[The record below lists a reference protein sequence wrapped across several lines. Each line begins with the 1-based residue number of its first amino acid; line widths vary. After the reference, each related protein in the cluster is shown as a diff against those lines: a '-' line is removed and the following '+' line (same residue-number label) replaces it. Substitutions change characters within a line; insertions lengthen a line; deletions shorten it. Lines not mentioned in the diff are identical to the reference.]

1 MIPIQMQSTLM
12 AILAQQAEK
21 TVAVLSKM
29 VLSFF
34 ASLKLIDNGSNAAI
48 RIEQDAVVSGTITNV
63 AGGTILGARNAIN
76 VNGAHSAHNLTIT
89 NAGTIEGTSG
99 DGIVITGAGVTLN
112 NQAGGVITGGDAGVQ
127 VASTAITVDIGPS
140 NVEDFEVLAIN
151 NTFTNA
157 GTISGGRASFDASGA
172 GEAITFTQQ
181 GGSLIGW
188 CANH

>member
-1 MIPIQMQSTLM
+1 
-12 AILAQQAEK
+12 
-21 TVAVLSKM
+21 
-29 VLSFF
+29 
-34 ASLKLIDNGSNAAI
+34 
-48 RIEQDAVVSGTITNV
+48 VVSGTITNV

-181 GGSLIGW
+181 GGSLIGFLLLKTSR
-188 CANH
+188 